1 MSVEKIKLKHNSPEW
16 LAFRRKGIGA
26 SDAAAVLGLSK
37 WITNVELWEEK
48 VGLRQPKNLSD
59 NEHVRYGTA
68 AETPLVKLF
77 ALQYADKYKVKV
89 DKQTVY
95 LKDGFQFASL
105 DGELT
110 DISSGE
116 LGIYEGKTVDAS
128 ASAVW
133 ENWKGKVPQQYYV
146 QVLHQMLV
154 TGRTFDVLNPEFRW
168 KDENGEIATQCKRV
182 IIRISDLSV
191 LDDMKYLDEKE
202 REFWECVK
210 SKRRPP
216 LLLPQI

>member
-37 WITNVELWEEK
+37 WTTNVELWEEK

-110 DISSGE
+110 DISSGDSE
-116 LGIYEGKTVDAS
+116 YTRERRLIASRVGQSGKTGKAKS
-128 ASAVW
+128 A
-133 ENWKGKVPQQYYV
+133 QYYV

-182 IIRISDLSV
+182 IIRISDSSV